1 MTQQIFRRADIAGA
15 AEVPTLASNGG
26 GGGIQ
31 NMESILRQ
39 FEGIEKTLTRFM
51 ELFER
56 FGNQALKMRGFE
68 AGSAG
73 LRPVE
78 AEGADLEPLR
88 PTEPVITHSPQPPVP
103 PKIDVPDLAQK
114 VYSLAL
120 GAMAQLPQ
128 DMNIAEAL
136 MMARE
141 KKNILLPVIEG
152 ELKKLLE

>member
-15 AEVPTLASNGG
+15 AEVPAIAGNGG

-68 AGSAG
+68 ADSAG

-88 PTEPVITHSPQPPVP
+88 PTEPQITHVPQPPVP
-103 PKIDVPDLAQK
+103 PPNRR
-114 VYSLAL
+114 SRS
-120 GAMAQLPQ
+120 GAKGL
-128 DMNIAEAL
+128 
-136 MMARE
+136 
-141 KKNILLPVIEG
+141 
-152 ELKKLLE
+152 

>member
-15 AEVPTLASNGG
+15 AEIPTMASNGG

-73 LRPVE
+73 LRPVD
-78 AEGADLEPLR
+78 AENADPEPLR
-88 PTEPVITHSPQPPVP
+88 TSEPLITHSPLPPVP
-103 PKIDVPDLAQK
+103 PKVDVPDLAQK

>member
-15 AEVPTLASNGG
+15 AEVPTIAGNGT

-31 NMESILRQ
+31 NIESILRQ
-39 FEGIEKTLTRFM
+39 FEGMEGTITRFVD
-51 ELFER
+51 LFER
-56 FGNQALKMRGFE
+56 VGNQLMKMRGFE

-73 LRPVE
+73 LRPVDTE
-78 AEGADLEPLR
+78 NADPEPLR
-88 PTEPVITHSPQPPVP
+88 TSEPLITQSPLPPVP

-152 ELKKLLE
+152 ELKKLLG